1 MRQVGEG
8 DDWMDGSGK
17 EEEEGRWLEKSI
29 RVGQGTETSS
39 VGLSQL
45 EDQEV

>member
-1 MRQVGEG
+1 MTGWIGLGCG
-8 DDWMDGSGK
+8 DGPGK

-29 RVGQGTETSS
+29 RVGPGTEKPS
-39 VGLSQL
+39 VGSSQL

>member
-17 EEEEGRWLEKSI
+17 EGRWLEKSI
-29 RVGQGTETSS
+29 RVGPGTETTS

-45 EDQEV
+45 RDQEV